1 MEVLGASLH
10 DEALRAKVE
19 ALQWKIGQQL
29 LALGLTIIIEWGT
42 WARSERDALRVQARE
57 LGAAVELRYLH
68 APREVLIERIRLRG
82 REQPAIEPEALSQWF
97 EIFETPTSEEMDLY
111 DKPPELV

>member
-1 MEVLGASLH
+1 M
-10 DEALRAKVE
+10 
-19 ALQWKIGQQL
+19 
-29 LALGLTIIIEWGT
+29 
-42 WARSERDALRVQARE
+42 QARE

-68 APREVLIERIRLRG
+68 APREVLIERIRLRR